1 MQNNTWIIIAIVG
14 VIAIILGYLVAI
26 LENRLTTV
34 LKEGRGDVNPDDPL
48 DPDEKPT
55 PKLDEHDVL
64 KVTIDPG
71 LKWHLELDG
80 VRIEP
85 DGLTAEQRTRLVNVV
100 VQIRPWID
108 GKIVPVAAPKPP
120 DAGPD
125 LAAPSSLVAST
136 PVGTQPPVTSPL
148 RVDAVRGFRS
158 LLENDMKKPEPI
170 KGPSIV
176 GLIDEVLQKK
186 LEGSPLA
193 SKRIRLEEGSVG
205 EVVVYV
211 GAIRYSGIDAVPD
224 DDIKAIIREAIT
236 EWDKS

>member
-1 MQNNTWIIIAIVG
+1 
-14 VIAIILGYLVAI
+14 
-26 LENRLTTV
+26 
-34 LKEGRGDVNPDDPL
+34 
-48 DPDEKPT
+48 
-55 PKLDEHDVL
+55 
-64 KVTIDPG
+64 
-71 LKWHLELDG
+71 
-80 VRIEP
+80 
-85 DGLTAEQRTRLVNVV
+85 VNVV

-108 GKIVPVAAPKPP
+108 GKIVPAAAPKHP
-120 DAGPD
+120 DPGPD
-125 LAAPSSLVAST
+125 LAAASLSVSPT
-136 PVGTQPPVTSPL
+136 SLGTQSSVTSPL

-205 EVVVYV
+205 EVVVFV

-224 DDIKAIIREAIT
+224 DAVKAIIREAIA